1 MPSSSKLKTVVSA
14 TAIIATLAAAG
25 YTLSNSRFAD
35 AEPAPTVAQAQAFPV
50 GVLQVKTENIRLWS
64 NFSGRLK
71 AIDEIDLRPQV
82 SGTIIET
89 RFEDG
94 QLVTKGDI
102 LFVIDPRTYKTAV
115 KQAQAQLKSARETFT
130 LAKKE
135 KLRAEE
141 LVDKGHVS
149 RGVFDER
156 VSAYN
161 VASSQVLSAIAT
173 LEQAEISLGHAYVK
187 TPISGRVSQ
196 VEITAGNLVSSGA
209 NAPILTSIVST
220 DNIYADFEIDE
231 QSYLTQMH
239 QTNRSEISNRSV
251 PVQLTIGTGTPIMGH
266 IYSFDN
272 QINPN
277 TGTIRTRAIF
287 ENENGALLPGMFA
300 KLSLGN
306 PQSED
311 LILLPP
317 SAINTD
323 QDRKF
328 VYTVSPENT
337 VEYRL
342 VTLGAYQ
349 DGRRVVT
356 SGLSPDD
363 QVIVEGI
370 MKVRPG
376 MPVAPQVLQANLS

>member
-1 MPSSSKLKTVVSA
+1 
-14 TAIIATLAAAG
+14 
-25 YTLSNSRFAD
+25 
-35 AEPAPTVAQAQAFPV
+35 
-50 GVLQVKTENIRLWS
+50 
-64 NFSGRLK
+64 
-71 AIDEIDLRPQV
+71 
-82 SGTIIET
+82 
-89 RFEDG
+89 
-94 QLVTKGDI
+94 
-102 LFVIDPRTYKTAV
+102 
-115 KQAQAQLKSARETFT
+115 
-130 LAKKE
+130 
-135 KLRAEE
+135 
-141 LVDKGHVS
+141 
-149 RGVFDER
+149 
-156 VSAYN
+156 
-161 VASSQVLSAIAT
+161 
-173 LEQAEISLGHAYVK
+173 
-187 TPISGRVSQ
+187 
-196 VEITAGNLVSSGA
+196 
-209 NAPILTSIVST
+209 
-220 DNIYADFEIDE
+220 
-231 QSYLTQMH
+231 
-239 QTNRSEISNRSV
+239 
-251 PVQLTIGTGTPIMGH
+251 MGH

-272 QINPN
+272 HINPN

-356 SGLSPDD
+356 SGLSADD